1 MPCQLLSVIESL
13 RHPNFT
19 ALYQRL
25 GIEQEIATSIRKALK
40 QVKKAPPDILVAE
53 FIYGYGNNYAGV
65 NISNLDV
72 LLIALQ
78 RHQQETKVIL
88 FADKSEI
95 THAPRLE
102 DIHPLHA
109 VLQLPVNP
117 DEYKKT
123 LEEIIPCQE

>member
-1 MPCQLLSVIESL
+1 MPCQLLSVIESP

-19 ALYQRL
+19 AMYQRL

-40 QVKKAPPDILVAE
+40 LVKKAPPDILVAE

-78 RHQQETKVIL
+78 RHQKETRVIL
-88 FADKSEI
+88 FTDKSEI
-95 THAPRLE
+95 DQAPRLKE
-102 DIHPLHA
+102 IHPLYT
-109 VLQLPVNP
+109 VLKLPINP
-117 DEYKKT
+117 TEFEKT
-123 LEEIIPCQE
+123 LEEIISCQK